1 MSGLAGRCVLQALS
15 GVAALGYFNQESD
28 MRTLIPSSDD
38 ELNED
43 FFAAWFDLWS
53 TLQDDLDPAD
63 AYAAYCAF

>member
-1 MSGLAGRCVLQALS
+1 MSTCGARCALQALS
-15 GVAALGYFNQESD
+15 GVAAFGYFNQETD
-28 MRTLIPSSDD
+28 MRTLIPSSDV